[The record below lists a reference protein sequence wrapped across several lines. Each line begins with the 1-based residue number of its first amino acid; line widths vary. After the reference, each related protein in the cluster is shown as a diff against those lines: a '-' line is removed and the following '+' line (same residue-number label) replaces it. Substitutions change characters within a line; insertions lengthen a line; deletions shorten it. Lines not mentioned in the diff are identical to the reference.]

1 MKDIVNIKAHMAKQI
16 IGKSQQSKQV
26 SNVRVYYE
34 LKDTYVIKVTQVRGV
49 QNLEALTYA
58 EFNQSIELINNGSD
72 EILPVTSFPLNTR
85 RVTIEGNTVVYLIDL
100 AKPYMPLF
108 KRKFLKINGVEIK
121 ERVYGQKQ
129 EMIKCELTYNIDTN
143 NVEGIKIYNNEGT
156 TYPAL
161 ESRAMGLTR
170 FISLVD
176 SKRFIVWSYLM
187 STVRLDEPELL
198 NVVERGDSLT
208 QYQGERGQ
216 A

>member
-1 MKDIVNIKAHMAKQI
+1 MKETVNIKAHMAKQV

-49 QNLEALTYA
+49 QNLEVLTYA

-85 RVTIEGNTVVYLIDL
+85 RVTVDGNIVVYLIDL

-198 NVVERGDSLT
+198 NVVERGDSLI